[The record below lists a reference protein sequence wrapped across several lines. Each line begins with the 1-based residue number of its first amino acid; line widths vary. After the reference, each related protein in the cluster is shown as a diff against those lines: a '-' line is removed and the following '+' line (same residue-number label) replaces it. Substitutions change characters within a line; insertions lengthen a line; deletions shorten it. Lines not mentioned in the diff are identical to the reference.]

1 MSYGFYE
8 LVPMLF
14 TETKL
19 KGAFLIEPE
28 KLEDER
34 GFFARSYCL
43 REFEEHGLN
52 PRVVQCNI
60 SYNAKKGTLRGMHYQ
75 VAPSE
80 EAKLVRCT
88 AGGIYDVIIDLRP
101 NSETYCQWIGVELS
115 SHRSLPTADC
125 SPLTAPCS
133 PSTADR
139 SLLTAPCSPLPA
151 HCYRMLYIPEGFAHG
166 FITLEDNT
174 EVFYQMSE
182 FYAPDTARGLRWNDP
197 AFGID
202 WPLEPAV
209 ISERDRTYADF
220 VVSSKL

>member
-1 MSYGFYE
+1 MSYGIYE

-34 GFFARSYCL
+34 GFFARSFCA

-60 SYNAKKGTLRGMHYQ
+60 SYNVRKGTLRGMHYQ
-75 VAPSE
+75 VAPYE

-88 AGGIYDVIIDLRP
+88 TGGIYDVIIDLRP
-101 NSETYCQWIGVELS
+101 NSNTYCQWIGFELS
-115 SHRSLPTADC
+115 SPRSPLPTNCSPLAAHSSQPTAHC
-125 SPLTAPCS
+125 SPLT
-133 PSTADR
+133 
-139 SLLTAPCSPLPA
+139 A
-151 HCYRMLYIPEGFAHG
+151 HCYRMLYVPEGFAHG
-166 FITLEDNT
+166 FLTLQDNT

-197 AFGID
+197 AFGIE

-209 ISERDRTYADF
+209 LSEKDRNYPEF
-220 VVSSKL
+220 SR